1 MPMDGSQ
8 MVHALQL
15 VLFTGLRSWILRDS
29 ESPLVI
35 VSLTLVLALLLYPI
49 RRGLQQL
56 INRRYMVDS

>member
-1 MPMDGSQ
+1 
-8 MVHALQL
+8 
-15 VLFTGLRSWILRDS
+15 LRDS

-35 VSLTLVLALLLYPI
+35 VSLALVLALLLYPI